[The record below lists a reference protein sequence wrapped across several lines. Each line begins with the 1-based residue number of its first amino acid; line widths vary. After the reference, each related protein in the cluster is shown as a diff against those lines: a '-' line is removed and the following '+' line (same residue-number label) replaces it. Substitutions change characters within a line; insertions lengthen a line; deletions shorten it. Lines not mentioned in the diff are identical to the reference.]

1 MGMGGWIG
9 FRDAKREEIGCP
21 EGKYGYDNGFHTSCI
36 ATPKR
41 ETVVFFMDFMD
52 SRTREVHFRA
62 KFQVEFNS
70 DLFHFDYSRSEI
82 WSSLALFYS

>member
-9 FRDAKREEIGCP
+9 FWDTKREEIGCP

-52 SRTREVHFRA
+52 SRTREYILER
-62 KFQVEFNS
+62 NS
-70 DLFHFDYSRSEI
+70 K
-82 WSSLALFYS
+82 WSSIQISSISIIREVRFGHP